1 MVAGTER
8 RSVCR
13 GALPQRA
20 VASVPPDE
28 LLQEFEI
35 DPNPIWPAEDDR
47 LEPIFLAGPLS
58 AELEE
63 FAQLDPERDAPE
75 LDDPPPTPARRTAAL
90 GLCSSLGL
98 HLLPLLVLIHWS
110 SAPAEIADA
119 LPVQLVLE
127 EPPSGPSQE
136 EGKPPPSPPVPETE
150 PIGEKSWAAGAADA
164 PASPPAAP
172 LQQSRAAIAPPP
184 PTPAPPP
191 EPPPRKPAAV
201 TLAPAAPPTPAAP
214 NSAATA
220 NPPEAQTPGPDPA
233 QSDYFSRLAALTRD
247 HLDLLPLAFL
257 GGRRGRT
264 TLAIHVQGD
273 GTIGQIAVKRSSG
286 YPDID
291 TRIEQIVTAVG
302 RFPPLPERFQ
312 KPDIDLD
319 FNLVFPDALQQ

>member
-1 MVAGTER
+1 
-8 RSVCR
+8 
-13 GALPQRA
+13 
-20 VASVPPDE
+20 VPPDE
-28 LLQEFEI
+28 LLPEFEI

-47 LEPIFLAGPLS
+47 LEPIFLAGTLA

-63 FAQLDPERDAPE
+63 FAQLDPERHAPE
-75 LDDPPPTPARRTAAL
+75 PDDPPPTPRPRAAAL
-90 GLCSSLGL
+90 SLCGSLGL

-119 LPVQLVLE
+119 MPIQLVLE
-127 EPPSGPSQE
+127 EPPSGPSRE

-150 PIGEKSWAAGAADA
+150 PIGEKSSAAGAAGA
-164 PASPPAAP
+164 LASPPAVP
-172 LQQSRAAIAPPP
+172 QQQSLAAITPPP

-201 TLAPAAPPTPAAP
+201 TLAPAAPPTPPASDP
-214 NSAATA
+214 AATP
-220 NPPEAQTPGPDPA
+220 NPPQAQIPGPDPA

-257 GGRRGRT
+257 GERRGRT
-264 TLAIHVQGD
+264 VLSIHVQGD
-273 GTIGQIAVKRSSG
+273 GTIGRIAVKRSSG

-312 KPDIDLD
+312 KPNIELD
-319 FNLVFPDALQQ
+319 FNLIFPDALQQ

>member
-1 MVAGTER
+1 MR
-8 RSVCR
+8 
-13 GALPQRA
+13 
-20 VASVPPDE
+20 PDG

-47 LEPIFLAGPLS
+47 LEPIFLAGPLA

-63 FAQLDPERDAPE
+63 FAQLDPDRKAPE
-75 LDDPPPTPARRTAAL
+75 PDARLPKPRQRAAAFFSFC
-90 GLCSSLGL
+90 GSLGL
-98 HLLPLLVLIHWS
+98 HLLPLLVLIHLS

-119 LPVQLVLE
+119 MPVQLVLE
-127 EPPSGPSQE
+127 EPASGPSQE
-136 EGKPPPSPPVPETE
+136 ESKPPPSQPVPETE
-150 PIGEKSWAAGAADA
+150 PITDKSSAAGATDP
-164 PASPPAAP
+164 PASAPAAP
-172 LQQSRAAIAPPP
+172 PRQSLAAITPPP
-184 PTPAPPP
+184 PTPAPLP

-201 TLAPAAPPTPAAP
+201 TLAPAAPPPPAAP

-264 TLAIHVQGD
+264 ILSIHVQGD
-273 GTIGQIAVKRSSG
+273 GTIGRIAVKRSSG

-291 TRIEQIVTAVG
+291 ARIEEIVTAVG

-312 KPDIDLD
+312 KPDLELD
-319 FNLVFPDALQQ
+319 FNLIFPDALQQ